1 LLKPCGKQWLLTLIC
16 LNIIFSHKGVG
27 GPVDWVLYLLASGCR
42 TEKGRNWVF
51 YSSSGGAFRKKGIE
65 GFLTTRRPLYPT

>member
-1 LLKPCGKQWLLTLIC
+1 LLQDVELK
-16 LNIIFSHKGVG
+16 
-27 GPVDWVLYLLASGCR
+27 
-42 TEKGRNWVF
+42 KGRNWVF